1 MSNGNKHQ
9 NFIRLGASNHSL
21 HERQEDDFYA
31 TEPKAM
37 WLLMDEIKLTNV
49 LEGSCGTGHLS
60 KEMIDRGIRVTSSDL
75 VD

>member
-1 MSNGNKHQ
+1 
-9 NFIRLGASNHSL
+9 
-21 HERQEDDFYA
+21 
-31 TEPKAM
+31 
-37 WLLMDEIKLTNV
+37 MDEIKLTNV